1 VLFRALYA
9 ITKRE
14 RYLWMAHYLSRKG
27 TDMVVPDRLLKCLDR
42 DVFMYDDDGV
52 IVSTDYPESGFY
64 GRPELFY
71 LVGGFSYNCEV
82 VGDTLHVHAIDV
94 YDWHPVKEYDW
105 YTGQLKDSW
114 YFVSPVPIINEK
126 WVWRLNDFFG
136 HTFFD
141 YSFDGQ
147 FGVSNYFWDWLDGK
161 PFKSIMSW
169 EFGGV
174 S

>member
-1 VLFRALYA
+1 
-9 ITKRE
+9 
-14 RYLWMAHYLSRKG
+14 
-27 TDMVVPDRLLKCLDR
+27 
-42 DVFMYDDDGV
+42 
-52 IVSTDYPESGFY
+52 
-64 GRPELFY
+64 
-71 LVGGFSYNCEV
+71 
-82 VGDTLHVHAIDV
+82 
-94 YDWHPVKEYDW
+94 
-105 YTGQLKDSW
+105 LKDSW